1 MVRVSA
7 APIVIGLV
15 VATTLA
21 GSTEGWAQTQTQPA
35 VAPGRFDTAATAPF
49 TQIATSGDEKRTWS
63 GPAVALVVDGNVSQH
78 LAVATSIETRSEAG
92 IGALIG
98 CQISTGYFYGNN
110 RDPVAGRFFGKL
122 PAGVSRTRGNSAHPA
137 GQFDVGADI
146 LLSRSGAVAFRW
158 EVGYEITLAGDA
170 DAVNGRAALGLVF
183 TWRS

>member
-1 MVRVSA
+1 MVRISA
-7 APIVIGLV
+7 APVVIGLV

-21 GSTEGWAQTQTQPA
+21 GSTEAWAQTRTQPA
-35 VAPGRFDTAATAPF
+35 VAPGRFDIAVTAPF

-63 GPAVALVVDGNVSQH
+63 GPAAALVVDGNVSPH
-78 LAVATSIETRSEAG
+78 LALATSIETRSGPG

-110 RDPVAGRFFGKL
+110 RDPVPGRFFGKL
-122 PAGVSRTRGNSAHPA
+122 LAGVSRTRGNSAHPA

-158 EVGYEITLAGDA
+158 EVGYEITLADEPH
-170 DAVNGRAALGLVF
+170 AVNGRAALGLVF
-183 TWRS
+183 GGRS